1 MFVLWLETRVSIPS
15 SSEVREKELGWSE
28 IEGGEVVVEALRS
41 RFEIAAKRR
50 GSEVARRWRVGERK
64 LASAC
69 LVNDTENEP
78 IVDCVETKGQLEVDH
93 EIGR

>member
-1 MFVLWLETRVSIPS
+1 MLWLETRVSIPS

-50 GSEVARRWRVGERK
+50 GSEMARR
-64 LASAC
+64 
-69 LVNDTENEP
+69 
-78 IVDCVETKGQLEVDH
+78 
-93 EIGR
+93 